1 MRSKTSRL
9 QQEHDIQREL
19 EHCIMLQE
27 NGGCPG
33 NMEHRSTGQ
42 LLPLLIGLFSGQF
55 DICSW
60 AKIFTIEYIFV

>member
-42 LLPLLIGLFSGQF
+42 LLPLLIGMFFGA
-55 DICSW
+55 ICSW
-60 AKIFTIEYIFV
+60 AILFTIETIFG